1 MVTKLTKELSYE
13 ARELV
18 LYTEN
23 TERLHGILMAIFRG
37 LAKKRDAGV
46 YDERKAPAAFL
57 PLLELCAQAYI
68 RENGSPEDK
77 WFQTFSP
84 IARREAAAEF
94 VETFDGWYGVDYR
107 RERKEAPAASS
118 RSRKKN
124 RKTRRS
130 R

>member
-18 LYTEN
+18 LYIEN
-23 TERLHGILMAIFRG
+23 VERLHRIVMAIFRG

-46 YDERKAPAAFL
+46 YDASKAPVAFL
-57 PLLELCAQAYI
+57 PLLELGAKAYI
-68 RENGSPEDK
+68 RENGFPEDK

-94 VETFDGWYGVDYR
+94 VETFDGWYGVDYQ
-107 RERKEAPAASS
+107 RERKPTDAAP
-118 RSRKKN
+118 
-124 RKTRRS
+124 RRS
-130 R
+130 RRTGSRRTRKL